1 MATIISI
8 PLYNNFQKMGNKTP
22 ISQMRISIKQ
32 LSELLSTFSKLLITD
47 QNYYPFEFWPRDF

>member
-1 MATIISI
+1 
-8 PLYNNFQKMGNKTP
+8 MGNKTP

-47 QNYYPFEFWPRDF
+47 QNYYPFEFWSRGF